1 MFSPCGGS
9 VISFIDNGLLRGWAT
24 ADVEEINGG
33 IFFFTFFQREMG
45 DCALLWSVMWAV
57 ILIVFGWP
65 IGLIC
70 ALFYCLLSPCAACC
84 HGCVELINLLDRG
97 VKLPLTCSQNMV
109 SGKSMCWKRYLYLC
123 WHDIYTYTYIYIYVC
138 VWKISNNLHTMYD
151 GFNSREDINQHIK
164 TLVFSSQF

>member
-1 MFSPCGGS
+1 MERKQCVRLS
-9 VISFIDNGLLRGWAT
+9 VLNESK
-24 ADVEEINGG
+24 
-33 IFFFTFFQREMG
+33 MG

-84 HGCVELINLLDRG
+84 HGCTELINLLDRG

-109 SGKSMCWKRYLYLC
+109 TGKSMC
-123 WHDIYTYTYIYIYVC
+123 
-138 VWKISNNLHTMYD
+138 
-151 GFNSREDINQHIK
+151 
-164 TLVFSSQF
+164 